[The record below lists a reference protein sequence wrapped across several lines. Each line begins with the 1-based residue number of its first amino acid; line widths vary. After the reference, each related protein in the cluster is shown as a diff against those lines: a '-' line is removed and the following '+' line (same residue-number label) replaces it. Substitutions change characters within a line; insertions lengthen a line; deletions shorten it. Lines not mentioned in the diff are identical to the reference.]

1 MLFHNTEKTETRH
14 GNASQVSFVAR
25 TTTAKYLTEAGFDF
39 VLHKVVFIVSLV
51 DWCACMRLNVRISWL
66 EKQSA
71 TETCY
76 FMPENPKEIM
86 EHIDATITFSRRCN

>member
-51 DWCACMRLNVRISWL
+51 D
-66 EKQSA
+66 
-71 TETCY
+71 
-76 FMPENPKEIM
+76 
-86 EHIDATITFSRRCN
+86 